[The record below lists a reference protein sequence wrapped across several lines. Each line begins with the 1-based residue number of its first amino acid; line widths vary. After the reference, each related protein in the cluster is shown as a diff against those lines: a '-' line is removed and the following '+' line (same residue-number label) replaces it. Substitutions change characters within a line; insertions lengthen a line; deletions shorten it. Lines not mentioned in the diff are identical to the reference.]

1 MKIEVV
7 YGRRERQGRFVV
19 EVEEGTTVLRAIE
32 RSGVLAEFPEI
43 DLGRNR
49 VAVYSKLVAL
59 DSRLGDG
66 DRVEILRPLTVEPS
80 APRRRRARD

>member
-1 MKIEVV
+1 
-7 YGRRERQGRFVV
+7 
-19 EVEEGTTVLRAIE
+19 VEEGATVLRAIE

-49 VAVYSKLVAL
+49 VAVYGKLVAL

-80 APRRRRARD
+80 ASRRRRARD